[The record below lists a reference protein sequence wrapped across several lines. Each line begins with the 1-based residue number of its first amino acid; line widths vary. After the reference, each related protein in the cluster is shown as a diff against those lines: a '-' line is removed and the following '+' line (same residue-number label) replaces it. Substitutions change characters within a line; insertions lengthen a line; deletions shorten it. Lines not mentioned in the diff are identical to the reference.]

1 MVDILC
7 TSVADK
13 FQEKWCHMTIALL
26 QPHPAIQDPGFLT
39 EIKISHD
46 YEERFY
52 KNWWDVFTKNWGYSM
67 LNVCNKNVAYC
78 KIIFN
83 VILQFFPFFHSTLE
97 LELRIKIYE
106 IHLIL
111 IKAHLLY

>member
-1 MVDILC
+1 
-7 TSVADK
+7 
-13 FQEKWCHMTIALL
+13 
-26 QPHPAIQDPGFLT
+26 
-39 EIKISHD
+39 
-46 YEERFY
+46 
-52 KNWWDVFTKNWGYSM
+52 M